1 MYLQDIFKRLWHDIL
16 VKKFSVLLL
25 FLILASCSKQEPV
38 LPLEKINF
46 RNNIAYE
53 INSTDPFSGIVIEYF
68 EAEQVFIKSK
78 TSYKDGKI
86 EGSHEEYYESGQLK
100 SKTSYKDG
108 KIEGPY
114 EEYYQNGQLKK
125 KSYQVDEF
133 FYEGVYQTYYEN
145 GQIKWLYFV
154 TDAETGEQYGDQY
167 DSSGNLISR
176 TYLKIKDDTLP
187 ELDIE
192 SYIENFDMEGN
203 ITFRKIHS
211 DSESTITTC
220 DYLLGKISKRNYK
233 TEQIFEIEGSPLD
246 AEICNINESRFTYSV
261 TVE

>member
-1 MYLQDIFKRLWHDIL
+1 MKRL
-16 VKKFSVLLL
+16 SSLLI
-25 FLILASCSKQEPV
+25 FLLLASCSKEVPV
-38 LPLEKINF
+38 VPLEKINF

-53 INSTDPFSGIVIEYF
+53 INSTDPFSGVVIEYF
-68 EAEQVFIKSK
+68 EAEQSSVR
-78 TSYKDGKI
+78 
-86 EGSHEEYYESGQLK
+86 

-114 EEYYQNGQLKK
+114 EEYYENGQLKI

-133 FYEGVYQTYYEN
+133 AYEGVYQTYYEN

-187 ELDIE
+187 ELVE
-192 SYIENFDMEGN
+192 SIDEDL
-203 ITFRKIHS
+203 ICK
-211 DSESTITTC
+211 
-220 DYLLGKISKRNYK
+220 
-233 TEQIFEIEGSPLD
+233 EI
-246 AEICNINESRFTYSV
+246 
-261 TVE
+261 